1 MMLCKLSLK
10 NIKKSFK
17 DYTIYFFT
25 LILGVAIFYVFN
37 AIDSQTVLLETKES
51 TYDIIELMTQTL
63 SAVSIFVSFIL
74 GFLIIYASRFLI
86 KRRNKEFAI
95 YMTLGMS
102 KRKISMILFIETI
115 IIGLLSL
122 GVGLGLG
129 VILSQLMSLLVANMF
144 EADMTNFAFTFSK
157 GALIKTIIYFSIM
170 YLLVM
175 IFNTIQ
181 ISRCKLIDLINANK
195 RSEKVKIKNPIIC
208 TIIFLI
214 AVVILGYC
222 YYRVSMPDGTS
233 SLTVRDMGIMITLG
247 AFSTFLLFWSLS
259 GLMLKIV
266 QSMKNIYYKGLNSF
280 TLRQISSKINTTV
293 FSMTIICLM
302 LFVTICVLS
311 SSLSIKNS
319 MTSNLKELAPAD
331 IELMKKRNIPKELQD
346 DYGYT
351 DGQIESSYKTIS
363 ETLKELNIDEDK
375 YLKDQ
380 TTLHLY
386 TDEAITYATTMGIE
400 LESMKKMYPYLDYT
414 SPEIIVKLS
423 EYNKVAKM
431 FNNKT
436 YSLDDD
442 EYMIIGDYESMT
454 ELRNKALKIGT
465 PLTIFGKELTPK
477 YKEVKD
483 GFIEMSSNHIT
494 DGIIVVPDEVINISS
509 TSPRLEEEYMVANY
523 KANDEKTKENIEE
536 VFTNP
541 ELNNLYPDIT
551 LNGTTRIAI
560 YDASVGLGA
569 MITFI
574 GLYLGIIF
582 LISSAALLAL
592 KELSESAD
600 NITRY
605 TMLRRIGAT
614 DKQLN
619 KALFRQIAIFF
630 IFPLI
635 IAIIHSIFGIKFCT
649 FILET
654 FGKEEM
660 LASVSMTMLFL
671 ILIYGGYFLIT
682 YYCSK
687 NIIKEKRT

>member
-37 AIDSQTVLLETKES
+37 AIDSQTVLLQTKKS
-51 TYDIIELMTQTL
+51 TYDIIEMMTQTL
-63 SAVSIFVSFIL
+63 SAVSVFVSFIL

-95 YMTLGMS
+95 YMTLGMG

-157 GALIKTIIYFSIM
+157 GALIKTIIYFGIM

-195 RSEKVKIKNPIIC
+195 RSEKVKIKNPVIC

-214 AVVILGYC
+214 AVTILGYC
-222 YYRVSMPDGTS
+222 YYRVSVPDGANA
-233 SLTVRDMGIMITLG
+233 LTVQDMGIIIALG
-247 AFSTFLLFWSLS
+247 ATSTFLLFWSLS
-259 GLMLKIV
+259 GLMLKVV
-266 QSMKNIYYKGLNSF
+266 QSMKNVYYKGLNSF

-319 MTSNLKELAPAD
+319 MTANLKELAPAD
-331 IELMKKRNIPKELQD
+331 IELMKKRNIPKELQE

-386 TDEAITYATTMGIE
+386 TDESITYATTMGKE

-431 FNNKT
+431 YNNKT

-454 ELRNKALKIGT
+454 ELRDKALKIGT
-465 PLTIFGKELTPK
+465 SLTIFGKELTPK

-483 GFIEMSSNHIT
+483 GFIQMSSNHIT
-494 DGIIVVPDEVINISS
+494 DGIIIVPDEVINVSS

-523 KANDEKTKENIEE
+523 KANDEKTKQEIEE
-536 VFTNP
+536 VFINP
-541 ELNNLYPDIT
+541 ELNDLYPDVT

-687 NIIKEKRT
+687 NIIKEKRI